1 MVGEGIMEKK
11 KKFRFPM
18 VEAPSDLRQPRGV
31 HQALVGQVIDQ
42 LSEIEPNQM
51 FAVAVNEIAGRKFE
65 AFRALLH
72 RAAKQ
77 LGITPPAVRYDK
89 EKDRLLIQKL

>member
-1 MVGEGIMEKK
+1 MKPKK
-11 KKFRFPM
+11 QLRFPM
-18 VEAPSDLRQPRGV
+18 IEPTSDLRQPRGI
-31 HQALVGQVIDQ
+31 HKQLVSDVLDQ
-42 LSEIEPNQM
+42 LSQIEPNQM
-51 FAVAVNEIAGRKFE
+51 FGVAIDDIAGRKFE

-77 LGITPPAVRYDK
+77 LGIAPPAVRYDK

>member
-1 MVGEGIMEKK
+1 MKPKK
-11 KKFRFPM
+11 PPRFPM
-18 VEAPSDLRQPRGV
+18 VEAPPDLRQRRGI
-31 HQALVGQVIDQ
+31 HKELVDQVIDQ

-89 EKDRLLIQKL
+89 EKDRLLIQKI

>member
-1 MVGEGIMEKK
+1 
-11 KKFRFPM
+11 M
-18 VEAPSDLRQPRGV
+18 VEVDASLRQPRGA
-31 HQALVGQVIDQ
+31 HQELVGEVIEQ
-42 LSEIEPNQM
+42 LSQIEPNQM
-51 FAVAVNEIAGRKFE
+51 FAVALNEISGRKFE

-89 EKDRLLIQKL
+89 EKDRLLIQKI